1 MALSESTLGMGIGA
15 GFCAL
20 VTVFFVQ
27 LEYASPF
34 MRSVLIIFGLSGA
47 ACTIIEYRRTQ
58 ARLGRYERA
67 LRRQGIELD
76 AV

>member
-34 MRSVLIIFGLSGA
+34 MRTVLIIFGASGA
-47 ACTIIEYRRTQ
+47 TCAIIEYRRTQ

-67 LRRQGIELD
+67 LRLHGMDPDTL
-76 AV
+76 

>member
-1 MALSESTLGMGIGA
+1 MTLRQSTLGMGIGA

-34 MRSVLIIFGLSGA
+34 MRILLILFGVSGT
-47 ACTIIEYRRTQ
+47 ACTLIEYRRTQ
-58 ARLGRYERA
+58 ARLARYERA
-67 LRRQGIELD
+67 LRQHGID
-76 AV
+76 PGAV

>member
-1 MALSESTLGMGIGA
+1 MDLSESTLGMGIGA

-34 MRSVLIIFGLSGA
+34 MRVVLIIFGAAGA

-58 ARLGRYERA
+58 ARLMRYERA
-67 LRRQGIELD
+67 LRLRGID
-76 AV
+76 PDSA

>member
-1 MALSESTLGMGIGA
+1 MGLRESTLGMGIGA

-34 MRSVLIIFGLSGA
+34 MRVLLAVFGTAGA

-58 ARLGRYERA
+58 ARLTRYERA
-67 LRRQGIELD
+67 LRQQGLD
-76 AV
+76 PDHL

>member
-15 GFCAL
+15 GFCAV

-34 MRSVLIIFGLSGA
+34 MRAVLIIFGAAGA
-47 ACTIIEYRRTQ
+47 TCTIIEYRRTQ
-58 ARLGRYERA
+58 ERLMRYERA
-67 LRRQGIELD
+67 LRLRGIDPES
-76 AV
+76 V

>member
-34 MRSVLIIFGLSGA
+34 MRAVLIIFGTSGA
-47 ACTIIEYRRTQ
+47 ACTIIEYQRTQ
-58 ARLGRYERA
+58 ARLTRYARA
-67 LRRQGIELD
+67 LRAQGID
-76 AV
+76 PDSV

>member
-1 MALSESTLGMGIGA
+1 MALRESTLGMGIGA

-34 MRSVLIIFGLSGA
+34 MRAVLITFGASGA

-58 ARLGRYERA
+58 ARLTRYERA
-67 LRRQGIELD
+67 LRHQGID
-76 AV
+76 PDSV

>member
-34 MRSVLIIFGLSGA
+34 MRAVLIIFGAAGA
-47 ACTIIEYRRTQ
+47 VCTIIEYQRTQ
-58 ARLGRYERA
+58 ARLARYERA
-67 LRRQGIELD
+67 LRQHGID
-76 AV
+76 PDSV

>member
-1 MALSESTLGMGIGA
+1 MDLSESTLGMGIGA

-34 MRSVLIIFGLSGA
+34 MRVVLIIFGASGA

-58 ARLGRYERA
+58 ARLMRYERA
-67 LRRQGIELD
+67 LRQQGIDPESI
-76 AV
+76 

>member
-1 MALSESTLGMGIGA
+1 MALRESTLGMGIGA

-34 MRSVLIIFGLSGA
+34 MRVLLVLFGAAGA

-58 ARLGRYERA
+58 ARLARYERA
-67 LRRQGIELD
+67 LRQQGLD
-76 AV
+76 PASI

>member
-1 MALSESTLGMGIGA
+1 MDLSESTLGMGIGA

-34 MRSVLIIFGLSGA
+34 MRVVLIIFGAAGA
-47 ACTIIEYRRTQ
+47 TCTIIGYRRTQ
-58 ARLGRYERA
+58 ERLMRYEQA
-67 LRRQGIELD
+67 LRHQGIDPET
-76 AV
+76 V

>member
-1 MALSESTLGMGIGA
+1 MALRESTLGMGIGA

-34 MRSVLIIFGLSGA
+34 MRILLVLFGAAGA
-47 ACTIIEYRRTQ
+47 ACTLIEYRRTQ
-58 ARLGRYERA
+58 ARLARYERA
-67 LRRQGIELD
+67 LRQRGLD
-76 AV
+76 PDNV

>member
-1 MALSESTLGMGIGA
+1 MALRDSTIGMGIGA
-15 GFCAL
+15 GFCAV

-34 MRSVLIIFGLSGA
+34 MRTVLVVFGVSGA
-47 ACTIIEYRRTQ
+47 ACTVIEYRRTQ

-67 LRRQGIELD
+67 LRTQGIDPD

>member
-34 MRSVLIIFGLSGA
+34 MRAVLVIFGASGA
-47 ACTIIEYRRTQ
+47 TCTIIEYRRTQ
-58 ARLGRYERA
+58 ARLARYERA
-67 LRRQGIELD
+67 LRQQGID
-76 AV
+76 PDSV